1 MKTFDNLKVQ
11 LEQQEWPALY
21 LFKFIIP
28 NENEKLAQV
37 SALFDENANI
47 SYHNSS
53 SGHYVS
59 VSVKEVMLSADSIIE
74 VYEKASKI
82 EGIISL

>member
-1 MKTFDNLKVQ
+1 MKIFDNLKVQ
-11 LEQQEWPALY
+11 LEQLEWPALY

-53 SGHYVS
+53 NGHYVS
-59 VSVKEVMLSADSIIE
+59 ISVREVMLSVDSIIE
-74 VYEKASKI
+74 VYDKASKI